1 MIEIDIKKK
10 LHGSNGDMDLNISL
24 HIAQNEFLALSGKS
38 GSGKTTFLRV
48 LAGLEEATGKIVV
61 DGTVWL
67 DKNYSLAVQKREI
80 GFVFQDSA
88 LFLNMSVE
96 ENLLFVKRDKVLVKE
111 LLEITELSSL
121 AKRYPKTLSGGQQQR
136 VNLCRA
142 MMNKPKLLLMD
153 EPFSALDPLM
163 RLKLQNEILIL
174 HKRFNTTTIMVSHD
188 LSEIYHLSSR
198 MLVLESGTIIEDGK
212 AQNILVQQEQ
222 KESISFDGEIVDIRK
237 GKTSYFTVISI
248 GQQLVEVEMS
258 FKEIQLFQVRER
270 VRVKSKAFSLIIEKK

>member
-10 LHGSNGDMDLNISL
+10 LHGSNGDMSLNISL

-48 LAGLEEATGKIVV
+48 LAGLEEATGRIVV
-61 DGTVWL
+61 DGTIWL

-96 ENLLFVKRDKVLVKE
+96 ENLLFVKRDKALVKE

-212 AQNILVQQEQ
+212 AQNILVQKEQ

-237 GKTSYFTVISI
+237 GKNSYFTVISI

>member
-212 AQNILVQQEQ
+212 AQNILIQQEQ